1 MDQNRIKQFFV
12 ELKRR
17 RVIQFIFAYA
27 IIAWVVIE
35 VASVILPA
43 FDFPDWALRLVIIVV
58 AVGFFPA
65 LVLAWI
71 FDFTGRGIE
80 RTADGSAQLPY
91 AMPPEIDDAVAS
103 VAVLPFDDLSNAE
116 DSKILAEGIATEIH
130 GKLCQFHRLR
140 VAPRRS
146 SFAFS
151 DRSVPMGEVAR
162 SLNVRHILSGSVISV
177 GTRVQVTAELDDAQN
192 NRQLWSR
199 KFERDLDD
207 VLTLMAEIA
216 EAVVAKFGGE
226 RLRSEISDA
235 LAKPTDSLDAWS
247 SVQKARAYI
256 LDYSAESFSNA
267 EDALRQAVDL
277 DSDYSAARAALGSIL
292 AEKVLN
298 GFSSDEE
305 ADSETAIDM
314 IKTALA
320 QSPSDPFVLKMSGMV
335 WSSCGDPI
343 RAIRVLR
350 SSVEIAPY
358 DFGAWG
364 FLGWPLVATG
374 KQEDLDELHSV
385 LSRILTMAPEH
396 PGAAYWLHHRA
407 AAYVCNDELDEAR
420 SYAEQS
426 IDKHR
431 GLSWAWHTYA
441 NILGRLGD
449 ISGARE
455 AADEALRSNS
465 YMTPAHYASRLAVMT
480 IDDTVLERRIAGL
493 RDAELLVES

>member
-1 MDQNRIKQFFV
+1 LDRNRIKQFFA

-17 RVIQFIFAYA
+17 RVIQFIIAYA
-27 IIAWVVIE
+27 IITWVVIE

-43 FDFPDWALRLVIIVV
+43 FDFPDWALRLVIILV

-71 FDFTGRGIE
+71 FDFTGQGLE
-80 RTADGSAQLPY
+80 RTEDASAQLPY
-91 AMPPEIDDAVAS
+91 ATPPEIDDAVAS
-103 VAVLPFDDLSNAE
+103 VAVLPFDDLSNAA
-116 DSKILAEGIATEIH
+116 DSTILAEGIATEIH

-146 SFAFS
+146 SFGFS
-151 DRSVPMGEVAR
+151 DRSVPLAEVAR

-207 VLTLMAEIA
+207 VLALMSEIA

-226 RLRSEISDA
+226 RLRSEINDA

-267 EDALRQAVDL
+267 EDALRKAVDL
-277 DSDYSAARAALGSIL
+277 DSEYSAARAALGSIL
-292 AEKVLN
+292 N
-298 GFSSDEE
+298 GFSSEEE

-314 IKTALA
+314 IETALA
-320 QSPSDPFVLKMSGMV
+320 QSPNDSFVLKMSGMV

-343 RAIRVLR
+343 RAIRTLR

-374 KQEDLDELHSV
+374 KQEDLDELHGV

-420 SYAEQS
+420 TYAEQS
-426 IDKHR
+426 IDKHS
-431 GLSWAWHTYA
+431 GLSWAWHSYA
-441 NILGRLGD
+441 NILGGLGD
-449 ISGARE
+449 ISAARE
-455 AADEALRSNS
+455 AAGEALRSNS
-465 YMTPAHYASRLAVMT
+465 HMTPAHYASRLAVMT

-493 RDAELLVES
+493 RDADLLVEF

>member
-1 MDQNRIKQFFV
+1 MNRNSIKQFFV

-17 RVIQFIFAYA
+17 RVIQFVFAYA

-35 VASVILPA
+35 VFSVILPA
-43 FDFPDWALRLVIIVV
+43 FDAPDWALRLVIIAA

-71 FDFTGRGIE
+71 FDFTVHGIE
-80 RTADGSAQLPY
+80 RTADGAPQLSY

-103 VAVLPFDDLSNAE
+103 VAVLPFDDLTNAE
-116 DSKILAEGIATEIH
+116 GSKLLAEGIATEIH
-130 GKLCQFHRLR
+130 DKLCQFHRLR

-146 SFAFS
+146 SFSFS
-151 DRSVPMGEVAR
+151 DRSVPLGEVAH
-162 SLNVRHILSGSVISV
+162 SLNVRHILSGSVIAV
-177 GTRVQVTAELDDAQN
+177 GTRVQVTAELDDALSN
-192 NRQLWSR
+192 TQLWSR

-207 VLTLMAEIA
+207 VLALMSEIA

-226 RLRSEISDA
+226 RLRSEINDA

-247 SVQKARAYI
+247 SVQRARAYI

-267 EDALRQAVDL
+267 EDALWQAVDL
-277 DSDYSAARAALGSIL
+277 DSEYAAARAALGSIL

-298 GFSSDEE
+298 GFSRDEE
-305 ADSETAIDM
+305 ADSEKAIEM
-314 IKTALA
+314 VNTALA

-335 WSSCGDPI
+335 WSSSGDPI
-343 RAIRVLR
+343 RAIRALR

-374 KQEDLDELHSV
+374 KEEDLNELHSV

-407 AAYVCNDELDEAR
+407 AAYVCHDELDEAR
-420 SYAEQS
+420 AYAEQS

-441 NILGRLGD
+441 NILGCLGD
-449 ISGARE
+449 ISGARA
-455 AADEALRSNS
+455 AADEALQLNAH
-465 YMTPAHYASRLAVMT
+465 MTPDHYASRLTVMT
-480 IDDTVLERRIAGL
+480 SDDATFERRTAGL
-493 RDAELLVES
+493 RAAELLTES